1 MLLQPVGQYLAILFV
16 GIYETHVTGMPEQMP
31 SAVRDILI

>member
-1 MLLQPVGQYLAILFV
+1 MLLQPTGEHLAIL
-16 GIYETHVTGMPEQMP
+16 IASINETGVAGMPEQMP